1 VTFIPGNYVTD
12 GLIALLVKHGFD
24 LDAPSY
30 FIWEGNT
37 MYLPLDAVKKTIAE
51 LQAHLRQFR
60 ISFDY
65 MTDPVITK
73 STGDAGVTTLVESF
87 AAMGAPWVT
96 GFRDIRDLA
105 REFALTLTD
114 DATTGE
120 LGERYQI
127 GRPLTSAIFD
137 NYAVCT
143 LTS

>member
-1 VTFIPGNYVTD
+1 
-12 GLIALLVKHGFD
+12 
-24 LDAPSY
+24 
-30 FIWEGNT
+30 
-37 MYLPLDAVKKTIAE
+37 
-51 LQAHLRQFR
+51 
-60 ISFDY
+60 
-65 MTDPVITK
+65 
-73 STGDAGVTTLVESF
+73 
-87 AAMGAPWVT
+87 VT

-120 LGERYQI
+120 LGERYRI